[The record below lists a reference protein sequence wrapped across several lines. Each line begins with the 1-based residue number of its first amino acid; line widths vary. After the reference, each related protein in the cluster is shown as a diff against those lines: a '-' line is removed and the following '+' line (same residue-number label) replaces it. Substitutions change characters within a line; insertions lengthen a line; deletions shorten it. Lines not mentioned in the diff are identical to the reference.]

1 MDGDRAP
8 VTLARAGG
16 PGRAATLVLAL
27 PPLLFLALFFAWPV
41 LTILATGLAPEGRLA
56 VDAIARTLGRP
67 WLVDTI
73 VFTLA
78 LAVAITAASFLMGLP
93 AAWLLARFR
102 FPGRTALRV
111 LVAVPFVLPTVVVAS
126 AFLALLG
133 PRGVVPTRLADTVVA
148 IVVAGAFYDVSVV
161 VRLVGGLWAHL
172 DPRMEDAARALGASP
187 WRAFREVTWPLL
199 RPAVISAASVIML
212 FSVTSFGLVL
222 ILGAPGQPTLEV
234 EIWRQ
239 ASVMLDL
246 PAAATLAVIQI
257 VGVTALLVLNA
268 RWQERLALAQRLRP
282 AAEVA
287 RPPRTRRERFAVG
300 GLAIG
305 LALSIGLPL
314 LALVERSLRVGE
326 GYGIAAWQALW
337 QGSVSRNVVQAAPA
351 DALATSFAFALA
363 TLCIAGPLGLAA
375 ALVVG
380 YRRGWLPRAF
390 DALVML
396 PLGTS
401 AVIVG
406 LGFLVALDEPP
417 LDLRASIVIVPI
429 AHGLI
434 ALPFVVRAI
443 APVVRAID
451 PRLREAA
458 AMLGAAPRRAWR
470 EVDLPIIGR
479 AALVGAAFAFAVSMG
494 EFGATLFLA
503 RPESVTVPIAI
514 ERLLSRPG
522 DLAFGQAMAL
532 STVLM
537 AVTALAMLAIERSR
551 APGSTGF

>member
-1 MDGDRAP
+1 

-16 PGRAATLVLAL
+16 PGRCVTRALAV

-41 LTILATGLAPEGRLA
+41 VAILATGLAPEGRLA
-56 VDAIARTLGRP
+56 VDAIRDTLGRP
-67 WLVDTI
+67 WLLDTI
-73 VFTLA
+73 LFTFA
-78 LAVAITAASFLMGLP
+78 LAVAITGASFAVGMP
-93 AAWLLARFR
+93 AAWLLARFS

-126 AFLALLG
+126 AFLAMLG
-133 PRGVVPTRLADTVVA
+133 PRGVVPTRLADTVLA
-148 IVVAGAFYDVSVV
+148 VVLAGAFYDVSVV
-161 VRLVGGLWAHL
+161 VRLVGGMWAHL
-172 DPRMEDAARALGASP
+172 DPRMEDAARALGSSP

-268 RWQERLALAQRLRP
+268 RWQERLAIAQRLRP

-287 RPPRTRRERFAVG
+287 HPPRTRRERITVG
-300 GLAIG
+300 GIAIG
-305 LALSIGLPL
+305 LLLFIGLPL
-314 LALVERSLRVGE
+314 FALVERSLRVGD
-326 GYGIAAWQALW
+326 GYGTAAWEALW
-337 QGSVSRNVVQAAPA
+337 QGTVTRNVVHAAPA
-351 DALATSFAFALA
+351 EALATSFVFALA

-417 LDLRASIVIVPI
+417 LDLRASTVIVPI

-443 APVVRAID
+443 APVVRSID

-479 AALVGAAFAFAVSMG
+479 AALVGAGFAFAVSMG

-503 RPESVTVPIAI
+503 RPESTTVPIAI

-522 DLAFGQAMAL
+522 ALAFGQAMAL
-532 STVLM
+532 SSVLM
-537 AVTALAMLAIERSR
+537 TVTAVARLAIERWR

>member
-1 MDGDRAP
+1 M
-8 VTLARAGG
+8 TLAR
-16 PGRAATLVLAL
+16 PGSVGRTTTLLLAA

-56 VDAIARTLGRP
+56 VDAMAQALGRP
-67 WLVDTI
+67 WLLDTV
-73 VFTLA
+73 VFTVA
-78 LAVAITAASFLMGLP
+78 LAVAITGASFAIGLP
-93 AAWLLARFR
+93 AAWLLARFT
-102 FPGRTALRV
+102 FPGRTLLRV
-111 LVAVPFVLPTVVVAS
+111 LLAVPFVLPTVVVAS
-126 AFLALLG
+126 AFLALVG
-133 PRGVVPTRLADTVVA
+133 PRGIVPTRLDDTVLAV
-148 IVVAGAFYDVSVV
+148 IVAGAFYDVSVV

-172 DPRMEDAARALGASP
+172 DPRTEDAARALGASP

-199 RPAVISAASVIML
+199 RPAILSAASVILL
-212 FSVTSFGLVL
+212 FSITSFGLVL
-222 ILGAPGQPTLEV
+222 LLGAPGQPTLEV

-257 VGVTALLVLNA
+257 LGVTALLVVNA
-268 RWQERLALAQRLRP
+268 RWQERLAVAQRLRP
-282 AAEVA
+282 ASEVA
-287 RPPRTRRERFAVG
+287 RPPRTARERLAVWTLAT
-300 GLAIG
+300 GLAVFVGAPLIA
-305 LALSIGLPL
+305 LA
-314 LALVERSLRVGE
+314 ERSLRVGDS
-326 GYGIAAWQALW
+326 YGLTAWGALIH
-337 QGSVSRNVVQAAPA
+337 GSVTRDVVQSAPA
-351 DALATSFAFALA
+351 EAIATSLAFAVV
-363 TLCIAGPLGLAA
+363 TLLIAGPLGLAA

-406 LGFLVALDEPP
+406 LGFLVALDQPP
-417 LDLRASIVIVPI
+417 LDLRASILLVPI
-429 AHGLI
+429 AHSLI

-443 APVVRAID
+443 APVVRSID

-479 AALVGAAFAFAVSMG
+479 AALVGAAFAFAVSLG

-503 RPESVTVPIAI
+503 RPETTTVPIAI

-522 DLAFGQAMAL
+522 ALAFGQAMAL

-537 AVTALAMLAIERSR
+537 VLTALAMLAIERWR

>member
-1 MDGDRAP
+1 M
-8 VTLARAGG
+8 TLARPSGL
-16 PGRAATLVLAL
+16 GRTATLLLAV
-27 PPLLFLALFFAWPV
+27 PPLLFLALFFVWPV
-41 LTILATGLAPEGRLA
+41 LAILATGLAPEGRLA
-56 VDAIARTLGRP
+56 VDAVAQALGRP
-67 WLVDTI
+67 WLLDTI
-73 VFTLA
+73 VFTVA
-78 LAVAITAASFLMGLP
+78 LAIAITGASFAIGLP
-93 AAWLLARFR
+93 AAWLLARFT
-102 FPGRTALRV
+102 FPGRTLLRV
-111 LVAVPFVLPTVVVAS
+111 LLAVPFVLPTVVVAS

-133 PRGVVPTRLADTVVA
+133 PRGIVPTRLDDTVLAV
-148 IVVAGAFYDVSVV
+148 IVAGAFYDVSVV
-161 VRLVGGLWAHL
+161 VRLVGGLWSHL
-172 DPRMEDAARALGASP
+172 DPRTEDAARALGASP

-199 RPAVISAASVIML
+199 RPAVLSAASVILL
-212 FSVTSFGLVL
+212 FSITSFGLVL
-222 ILGAPGQPTLEV
+222 LLGPPGQPTLEV

-257 VGVTALLVLNA
+257 VGVTALLVVNA
-268 RWQERLALAQRLRP
+268 RWQERLAVAQRLRP
-282 AAEVA
+282 ASEVA
-287 RPPRTRRERFAVG
+287 RPPRTRRERLAVWALAT
-300 GLAIG
+300 GLAVFVG
-305 LALSIGLPL
+305 APLVALA
-314 LALVERSLRVGE
+314 ERSLRVGD
-326 GYGIAAWQALW
+326 GYGLAAWDALIH
-337 QGSVSRNVVQAAPA
+337 GSVTRDVVQSAPA
-351 DALATSFAFALA
+351 DAIATSLAFAFV
-363 TLCIAGPLGLAA
+363 TLLVAGPLGLAA

-417 LDLRASIVIVPI
+417 LDLRASILLVPI
-429 AHGLI
+429 AHSLI

-443 APVVRAID
+443 APVVRSID

-458 AMLGAAPRRAWR
+458 AMLGAGPRRTWR
-470 EVDLPIIGR
+470 EVDAPIIGR
-479 AALVGAAFAFAVSMG
+479 AALVGAAFAFAVSLG

-503 RPESVTVPIAI
+503 RPETTTVPIAI

-522 DLAFGQAMAL
+522 ALAFGQAMAL

-537 AVTALAMLAIERSR
+537 VLTALAMLAIERWR

>member
-1 MDGDRAP
+1 MT
-8 VTLARAGG
+8 VARVGG
-16 PGRAATLVLAL
+16 PGRGATLALAA

-41 LTILATGLAPEGRLA
+41 LAILTTGLAPEGRLA
-56 VDAIARTLGRP
+56 VDAIAHTLDRP
-67 WLVDTI
+67 WLADTI

-78 LAVAITAASFLMGLP
+78 LAVAITTASFAIGMP
-93 AAWLLARFR
+93 AAWLLARFT

-133 PRGVVPTRLADTVVA
+133 PRGLVPTRLADSVLAV
-148 IVVAGAFYDVSVV
+148 VVAGAFYDVSVV

-172 DPRMEDAARALGASP
+172 DPRMGDAARALGASP

-246 PAAATLAVIQI
+246 PAAATLALIQI
-257 VGVTALLVLNA
+257 VGVSALLVLNA
-268 RWQERLALAQRLRP
+268 RWQERLAIAQRLRP
-282 AAEVA
+282 AREVA
-287 RPPRTRRERFAVG
+287 RPPRTRGERLAAG
-300 GLAIG
+300 GIAIG
-305 LALSIGLPL
+305 LAVFIGVPL
-314 LALVERSLRVGE
+314 LALVERSLRVAD
-326 GYGIAAWQALW
+326 GYGTAAWEALW
-337 QGSVSRNVVQAAPA
+337 LGSVTRNVVHAAPA

-363 TLCIAGPLGLAA
+363 TLCLAAPLGLAA

-443 APVVRAID
+443 APVVRSID

-470 EVDLPIIGR
+470 EVDVPIIGR

-503 RPESVTVPIAI
+503 RPESITVPIAI
-514 ERLLSRPG
+514 ERLLARPG
-522 DLAFGQAMAL
+522 ALAFGQAMAL

-537 AVTALAMLAIERSR
+537 AVTALAMLAIERWR